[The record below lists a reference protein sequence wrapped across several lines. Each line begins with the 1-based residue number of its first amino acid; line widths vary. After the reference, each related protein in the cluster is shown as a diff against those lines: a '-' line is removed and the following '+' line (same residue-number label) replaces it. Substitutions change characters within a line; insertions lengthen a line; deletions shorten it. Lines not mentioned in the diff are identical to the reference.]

1 MVAHKRVTQRDEGSS
16 WVSPDILHAAM
27 VGNYNE
33 ALAAI
38 KEDANCINQLNDTH
52 QNALQVA
59 IINFHEDIAF
69 LLLDETEIS
78 VKLKDALGRD
88 ALDLALFGASEELSE
103 RINDRWYEEPDPEVD
118 SDQNQPVIG

>member
-1 MVAHKRVTQRDEGSS
+1 M
-16 WVSPDILHAAM
+16 
-27 VGNYNE
+27 
-33 ALAAI
+33 
-38 KEDANCINQLNDTH
+38 
-52 QNALQVA
+52 QVA

-118 SDQNQPVIG
+118 SDQNQPVI